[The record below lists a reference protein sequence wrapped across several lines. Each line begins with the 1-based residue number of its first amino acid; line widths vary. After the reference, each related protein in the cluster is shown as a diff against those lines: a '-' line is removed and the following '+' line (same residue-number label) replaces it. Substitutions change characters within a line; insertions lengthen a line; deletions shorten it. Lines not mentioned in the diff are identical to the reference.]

1 MEVNNYK
8 VIFKVSGGEEVVV
21 FAPPGESLLETAK
34 KANVAIDAPCS
45 GNGTCGKCRVKLL
58 SGNAEGG
65 NERHIS
71 PEEYVEGWRLACAVK
86 AVSELIVQVPDVAQ
100 AYKSRMKVTALSESR
115 ERAAFEALQQEL
127 EDMGFHGD
135 SGLEL
140 VTVHLKQPALDD
152 AMADQERLLWTIA
165 AQTGKAAGI
174 SFFAQRKLPKVLR
187 ESDFS
192 CICVLRQEDGAENRI
207 LDVMP
212 LGENGGGIA
221 GLAID
226 IGTTTV
232 VMVLTDLKTGAL
244 LAAGSSG
251 NGQIRYG
258 ADVISRII
266 QSTRP
271 GGRERLRTAVVDEC
285 IVPLIK
291 GVCHTAGLQP
301 EQIYRVT
308 VAGNTTMSHLF
319 TGIPADYL
327 RLEPYVPAFFQ
338 AGSLRGADL
347 GIGVHPDAEVVL
359 APNIGSYVGG
369 DITAGVFS
377 SMIFKKTSFSLF
389 IDLGTN
395 GELVFGNREFL
406 ISCACSA
413 GPAFEGGD
421 ISCGMRATDGAIEAC
436 AIDEETMEPHP
447 TIIGPAG
454 QKPVGICGSGLID
467 IIGELFR
474 CGIINAKG
482 QFIRE
487 GKRVRQDVWGIGSYV
502 VAFAEETASGRDL
515 ALSDV
520 DIDNFIRAKAA
531 IFSAIRSMLVMVDF
545 SMDTLEDVYVAGGIG
560 SGINIERAIR
570 IGMLPNLPVE
580 KYHYIG
586 NTSLTGAYAMV
597 NSRKVCEKITEISRG
612 MTYLELS
619 SHPGYMDEFVAAC
632 FLPHT
637 NGVLFEHHG

>member
-1 MEVNNYK
+1 
-8 VIFKVSGGEEVVV
+8 
-21 FAPPGESLLETAK
+21 
-34 KANVAIDAPCS
+34 
-45 GNGTCGKCRVKLL
+45 
-58 SGNAEGG
+58 
-65 NERHIS
+65 
-71 PEEYVEGWRLACAVK
+71 EEYAEGWRLACGVK
-86 AVSELIVQVPDVAQ
+86 TDAELTVLVPDIAQ
-100 AYKSRMKVTALSESR
+100 AYKSRMKVTALSEPR
-115 ERAAFEALQQEL
+115 ERAAFEALQREL

-135 SGLEL
+135 SGLEP

-152 AMADQERLLWTIA
+152 AMADQERLLRTIA
-165 AQTGKAAGI
+165 TQTGKAAGI
-174 SFFAQRKLPKVLR
+174 SFFALRKLPKVLR

-192 CICVLRQEDGAENRI
+192 CIGVLRKGPEDLI
-207 LDVMP
+207 MDVFP
-212 LGENGGGIA
+212 VPGDDA
-221 GLAID
+221 KTAPVVPGLAID

-232 VMVLTDLKTGAL
+232 VMVLTDLKTGTL

-271 GGRERLRTAVVDEC
+271 GGIERLRRAVVDEC

-291 GVCHTAGLQP
+291 GVCDTAGILP
-301 EQIYRVT
+301 EQIYRVV

-319 TGIPADYL
+319 TGISAKYL

-338 AGSLRGADL
+338 SSSFRGADL
-347 GIGVHPDAEVVL
+347 GIGVHPDAEVIL

-377 SMIFKKTSFSLF
+377 SMIFKKSSFSLF

-395 GELVFGNREFL
+395 GELVFGNQEFL

-436 AIDEETMEPHP
+436 AIDEETMEPRP
-447 TIIGPAG
+447 TIIGPVG

-474 CGIINAKG
+474 CDIINAKG
-482 QFIRE
+482 KFIRE
-487 GKRVRQDVWGIGSYV
+487 GKRIQRDTWGIGSYM
-502 VAFAEETASGRDL
+502 VAFASETESGRDL
-515 ALSDV
+515 ALNEV
-520 DIDNFIRAKAA
+520 DIDNFIRAKGA
-531 IFSAIRSMLVMVDF
+531 IFSAIRTMLIMVDF
-545 SMDTLEDVYVAGGIG
+545 TMDAIEEVYVAGGIG
-560 SGINIERAIR
+560 SGINVERAIR
-570 IGMLPNLPVE
+570 IGMLPNLPLE
-580 KYHYIG
+580 KFHYIG

-597 NSRKVCEKITEISRG
+597 NSRKVCDKVTKISQG

-637 NGVLFEHHG
+637 NGALFE